1 MSDLKTLRDVA
12 GLGRQPGSL
21 RQSALVMI
29 DCQNT
34 YRQGLMQLE
43 GVEAALDEARRLL
56 DRARALGI
64 PIIHI
69 QHDSGPGSPYDIRAE
84 IGRIADK
91 VKPLESEPVVVKHY
105 PNSFL
110 QTDLHERLQ
119 KHGAANLVIAGFM
132 THMCVNST
140 ARGAFNLGYRPT
152 VVAGATA
159 TRPLPTATGGVVA
172 APVLQEAS
180 LAALSDLFALVVPRA
195 DDLPE

>member
-12 GLGRQPGSL
+12 GLGRQPGPL
-21 RQSALVMI
+21 RRSVLLMI

-43 GVEAALDEARRLL
+43 GIEAALDEARHLL
-56 DRARALGI
+56 ERARGLGI

-84 IGRIADK
+84 IGRITEK
-91 VKPLESEPVVVKHY
+91 VEPLASEPVVVKHY

-119 KHGAANLVIAGFM
+119 KHGVTNLVLAGFM

-180 LAALSDLFALVVPRA
+180 LAALSDLFAVVVPRTG
-195 DDLPE
+195 DLPE

>member
-1 MSDLKTLRDVA
+1 MSDLRTLREVA
-12 GLGRQPGSL
+12 GLGQTPGAL

-34 YRQGLMQLE
+34 YRQGLMELE

-56 DRARALGI
+56 ERARALGI
-64 PIIHI
+64 PILHI

-91 VKPLESEPVVVKHY
+91 VEPRESEPVVVKHY
-105 PNSFL
+105 PNSFV

-119 KHGAANLVIAGFM
+119 TRGVTNLVLAGFM

-159 TRPLPTATGGVVA
+159 TRPLPTATGGVVP

-180 LAALSDLFALVVPRA
+180 LAALSDLFAVVVARTE
-195 DDLPE
+195 DLPE

>member
-1 MSDLKTLRDVA
+1 MSDLKTLREVA
-12 GLGRQPGSL
+12 GLGHQPGAL

-34 YRQGLMQLE
+34 YRRGLMQLE
-43 GVEAALDEARRLL
+43 GVEPALDEARRLL
-56 DRARALGI
+56 ERVRALGVAV
-64 PIIHI
+64 IHI

-105 PNSFL
+105 PNSFV

-119 KHGAANLVIAGFM
+119 KLGVSNLVIAGFM

-172 APVLQEAS
+172 ASVLQEAS
-180 LAALSDLFALVVPRA
+180 LAALSDLFAVVVPRA